1 MRASIFAL
9 LMALPI
15 AGFAQTPRDL
25 AHLSFGTDVP
35 AVVSQPPSA
44 QASGAA
50 TGLDLAR
57 LSGVSGT
64 VVSGTSNPHFA
75 AGTTLTGADIARL
88 RGDGVPAF
96 GLDTVGVRIVA
107 AERPH
112 G

>member
-9 LMALPI
+9 LMALPV

-25 AHLSFGTDVP
+25 AQLSYGNDVP
-35 AVVSQPPSA
+35 AVVSHAPSA
-44 QASGAA
+44 PAIGAA

-57 LSGVSGT
+57 LSGASNA
-64 VVSGTSNPHFA
+64 VVSGAGNPHFA
-75 AGTTLTGADIARL
+75 AGPAFTGADIARL

-96 GLDTVGVRIVA
+96 GLDVVGVRIVS